1 MKKKSASAKSLR
13 LRFLPATKERW
24 ADLEAL
30 FGERGACGGCWCMAW
45 RLPRAQY
52 QAGKGEKNRR
62 ALMKLVKS
70 KQAPGILAYAG
81 RQAIGWCAVAPRSDY
96 SFLGRSRVL
105 QEVDALPVWSISCLF
120 VLRAYRGQ
128 GVSTELL
135 RAAVLFAAARGAQM
149 VEGYPTIPYGERVP
163 AAFLWTG
170 TWSAFLQ
177 AGFTEVARRSSGR
190 PIMRAAAA
198 ARR

>member
-1 MKKKSASAKSLR
+1 MKRKSASPKSLR
-13 LRFLPATKERW
+13 LRFLPATEKRW

-70 KQAPGILAYAG
+70 NNAPGILAYAG
-81 RQAIGWCAVAPRSDY
+81 RKAIGWCAVAPRSDY

-105 QEVDALPVWSISCLF
+105 QEVDRLPVWSISCLF
-120 VLRAYRGQ
+120 VLRDYRGQ
-128 GVSTELL
+128 GVSTQLL
-135 RAAVLFAAARGAQM
+135 RAAVWFAAAKGAKL
-149 VEGYPTIPYGERVP
+149 VEGYPAIPYAQRVP

-170 TWSAFLQ
+170 TPSAFLR
-177 AGFTEVARRSSGR
+177 AGFTEVARRSPSR
-190 PIMRAAAA
+190 PIMRAAATA
-198 ARR
+198 LR

>member
-70 KQAPGILAYAG
+70 KQAP
-81 RQAIGWCAVAPRSDY
+81 
-96 SFLGRSRVL
+96 
-105 QEVDALPVWSISCLF
+105 
-120 VLRAYRGQ
+120 
-128 GVSTELL
+128 
-135 RAAVLFAAARGAQM
+135 
-149 VEGYPTIPYGERVP
+149 
-163 AAFLWTG
+163 
-170 TWSAFLQ
+170 
-177 AGFTEVARRSSGR
+177 
-190 PIMRAAAA
+190 
-198 ARR
+198 